1 MYLSADPVKPTEQW
15 RTFDVVAPDDPAE
28 LPKLVFARGELEPE
42 TPYYIRV
49 SPSNDKGEGPKS
61 PSVHFVTASGRFHPL
76 I

>member
-1 MYLSADPVKPTEQW
+1 
-15 RTFDVVAPDDPAE
+15 
-28 LPKLVFARGELEPE
+28 
-42 TPYYIRV
+42 V